1 MSLNV
6 QALSDFN
13 NQIAGELII
22 KMVYA
27 GSTME
32 YITIQEGVKYQEPI
46 NLFEVSLYMQNG
58 TCVSTASGSAT
69 FTQRTIEVCP
79 RTSFD
84 ALCLKDLDKKYLGI
98 SALAPG
104 SYNETFALATQYS
117 ELLVNQFQKANDQF
131 LWRQVSGS
139 ASTFGGT
146 CNVNGLN
153 VIISGSTSGVVV
165 PTFTSSSAG
174 SIVNTANILSTMDQ
188 MIAASSADVADRE
201 DLTFFMSVTLF
212 RNYLTGLRLAN
223 NFYFDP
229 SSVTNRGGLYEMAY
243 PFQPNIKVV
252 GTVGLQSSNRV
263 VLGPAKQIVVGTDLL
278 SDFTEFQLWYDINT
292 DTLRHRISTKLGV
305 NIAYPEFWVSNDLA

>member
-6 QALSDFN
+6 SALSDFN

-117 ELLVNQFQKANDQF
+117 ELLVNQFQKANDYF
-131 LWRQVSGS
+131 LWQQVSGS
-139 ASTFGGT
+139 ASTYGGT
-146 CNVNGLN
+146 CAVNGLRTT
-153 VIISGSTSGVVV
+153 ISSSTSGVVAY
-165 PTFTSSSAG
+165 PATAASCSA
-174 SIVNTANILSTMDQ
+174 ANILTTMDG
-188 MIAASSADVADRE
+188 MIATSSADVADRE
-201 DLTFFMSVTLF
+201 DLTFFMSVTNF

-229 SSVTNRGGLYEMAY
+229 MSVTNRGGLYEMQY

-252 GTVGLQSSNRV
+252 GTVGLQGTNRI
-263 VLGPAKQIVVGTDLL
+263 VLGPAKQIVAGTDLL

-305 NIAYPEFWVSNDLA
+305 NIAYPEFWVSNDL

>member
-6 QALSDFN
+6 TALADFN
-13 NQIAGELII
+13 NQIAGELVL
-22 KMVYA
+22 KMVYG
-27 GSTME
+27 GSTVE
-32 YITIQEGVKYQEPI
+32 YVTVQEGVKFQEPI
-46 NLFEVSLYMQNG
+46 NLFEVSLYMNNSA
-58 TCVSTASGSAT
+58 CVSTASGSAT

-98 SALAPG
+98 SSLERG
-104 SYNETFALATQYS
+104 SYNETWALANAYS

-139 ASTFGGT
+139 YSTFGGT
-146 CNVNGLN
+146 CATSGLN
-153 VIISGSTSGVVV
+153 LIITGSTSGVV
-165 PTFTSSSAG
+165 PIPSSSLAA
-174 SIVNTANILSTMDQ
+174 ANILATMDT
-188 MIAASSADVADRE
+188 MIATSSADVADRE
-201 DLTFFMSVTLF
+201 DLTFFMSVTNF
-212 RNYLTGLRLAN
+212 RNYVAGLRAAN

-229 SSVTNRGGLYEMAY
+229 SSITNRGGLYEMAY

-252 GTVGLQSSNRV
+252 GTVGLQGSNRV

-278 SDFTEFQLWYDINT
+278 SDFSEFQLWYDINT

>member
-6 QALSDFN
+6 SALADFN

-27 GSTME
+27 GSTVE
-32 YITIQEGVKYQEPI
+32 YVTIQEGVKYQEPI

-131 LWRQVSGS
+131 LWLQVSGS
-139 ASTFGGT
+139 SSTYGGT
-146 CNVNGLN
+146 CATNGLK

-165 PTFTSSSAG
+165 PASVTGSVPTSA
-174 SIVNTANILSTMDQ
+174 TILTQMDT
-188 MIAASSADVADRE
+188 MIANSPSDVADRE
-201 DLTFFMSVTLF
+201 DLTFFMSVTNF
-212 RNYLTGLRLAN
+212 RNYVAGLRAAN
-223 NFYFDP
+223 NFWFDP
-229 SSVTNRGGLYEMAY
+229 MSITNRGGILEMMY
-243 PFQPNIKVV
+243 PFQSNIKVV
-252 GTVGLQSSNRV
+252 GTVGLQGSNRI

-305 NIAYPEFWVSNDLA
+305 NIAYPEFWVSNDQA

>member
-6 QALSDFN
+6 TALSDFN
-13 NQIAGELII
+13 NQVAGELII

-58 TCVSTASGSAT
+58 TCVSNASGSAT
-69 FTQRTIEVCP
+69 FSQRTIEVCP

-131 LWRQVSGS
+131 LWLQ
-139 ASTFGGT
+139 A
-146 CNVNGLN
+146 
-153 VIISGSTSGVVV
+153 SGSTSTYGGTCATNGLKYIITGSTAGVNVYGWNAA
-165 PTFTSSSAG
+165 SSSA
-174 SIVNTANILSTMDQ
+174 ANILASMDG
-188 MIAASSADVADRE
+188 MIATSPSDVADRE
-201 DLTFFMSVTLF
+201 DLTFFMSVTNF

-229 SSVTNRGGLYEMAY
+229 ASVTNRGGLYEMQY

-252 GTVGLQSSNRV
+252 GTVGLQGSNRV
-263 VLGPAKQIVVGTDLL
+263 VMGPAKQIVAGTDLL

-305 NIAYPEFWVSNDLA
+305 NVAYPEFWVSNDAA

>member
-6 QALSDFN
+6 SALADFN

-32 YITIQEGVKYQEPI
+32 YITIQEGVKFQEPI

-58 TCVSTASGSAT
+58 TCVSSASGSAT

-117 ELLVNQFQKANDQF
+117 ELIVNQFQKANDQF
-131 LWRQVSGS
+131 LWAQVSGS
-139 ASTFGGT
+139 QSTFGGT
-146 CNVNGLN
+146 CATSGLN
-153 VIISGSTSGVVV
+153 IIISSSTVGVVPV
-165 PTFTSSSAG
+165 LINAASSSA
-174 SIVNTANILSTMDQ
+174 ANILTTMDT
-188 MIAASSADVADRE
+188 MIATSSADVADRE
-201 DLTFFMSVTLF
+201 DLTFFMSVSLF

-229 SSVTNRGGLYEMAY
+229 MSVTNRGGLYEMQY

-252 GTVGLQSSNRV
+252 GTVGLQGINTIK
-263 VLGPAKQIVVGTDLL
+263 LGPAKQIVAGTDLL

-292 DTLRHRISTKLGV
+292 DTLRHRVSTKLGV
-305 NIAYPEFWVSNDLA
+305 NIAYPEFWVSAQTA

>member
-1 MSLNV
+1 
-6 QALSDFN
+6 
-13 NQIAGELII
+13 
-22 KMVYA
+22 
-27 GSTME
+27 
-32 YITIQEGVKYQEPI
+32 
-46 NLFEVSLYMQNG
+46 MQNG
-58 TCVSTASGSAT
+58 TCVSSPSGSAT

-131 LWRQVSGS
+131 LWLQVSGS
-139 ASTFGGT
+139 SSTYGGT
-146 CNVNGLN
+146 CATNGLK

-165 PTFTSSSAG
+165 PASVTGSAPTSA
-174 SIVNTANILSTMDQ
+174 TILTQMDT
-188 MIAASSADVADRE
+188 MIANSPSDVADRE
-201 DLTFFMSVTLF
+201 DLTFFMSVTNF
-212 RNYLTGLRLAN
+212 RNYVAGLRAAN
-223 NFYFDP
+223 NFWFDP
-229 SSVTNRGGLYEMAY
+229 MSITNRGGILEMMY
-243 PFQPNIKVV
+243 PFQSNIKVV
-252 GTVGLQSSNRV
+252 GTVGLQGTNRI

-305 NIAYPEFWVSNDLA
+305 NIAYPEFWVSNDAA

>member
-32 YITIQEGVKYQEPI
+32 YITIQEGVKFQEPI

-58 TCVSTASGSAT
+58 TCVSNASGSAT
-69 FTQRTIEVCP
+69 FSQRTIEVCP

-131 LWRQVSGS
+131 LWLQQSGS
-139 ASTFGGT
+139 NSTYGGT
-146 CNVNGLN
+146 CAVNGLTR
-153 VIISGSTSGVVV
+153 IITGSTSGVVTI
-165 PTFTSSSAG
+165 PSSSLAAA
-174 SIVNTANILSTMDQ
+174 SILATMDT
-188 MIAASSADVADRE
+188 MIATSSADVADRE
-201 DLTFFMSVTLF
+201 DLTFFMSVTNF

-229 SSVTNRGGLYEMAY
+229 SSVTNRGGLYEMQY

-252 GTVGLQSSNRV
+252 GTVGLQGSNRV
-263 VLGPAKQIVVGTDLL
+263 VLGPAKQIVAGTDLL